1 MSAVTQHTAP
11 SSFPT
16 DPTEPQERDL
26 TDSAA
31 VRERDEAGTRRPSG
45 PAEGHTGRRSALVV
59 AASLLAGLVAALA
72 LVLGPF
78 AGDREAVITGAFLL
92 GFAVG
97 WALLAVLSERFT
109 DRPQRWAAVPA
120 AAMALTGLGLVVL
133 APGDGALT
141 ALGWA
146 WPPLLLALVVW
157 MIVQARRRPSGRAES
172 WLLYPVF
179 GVLAIAAIG
188 GAYETVRNATD
199 PAPAVLAGSRLIDV
213 GGHRLSI
220 RCIGSGSPTVV
231 LEPGL
236 GETASA
242 MARWIAPEVART
254 TTVCAYDRAGHARS
268 DDAVAGSA
276 DAARDLDVLLAR
288 AHVPRP
294 YVLAGHSLGGM
305 FALSY
310 AHRYPAQVAGVV
322 LLDSMHPRQHNAFA
336 GTDRFLAV
344 LPTLA
349 RMGVARLLADPKDG
363 RPTKQA
369 AAFVRDVDDMPAQLD
384 RAAKLTSLGNRP
396 LSVLTAGTDAE
407 PGWTGEQ
414 NDLAKLST
422 DSTHRTVGRAT
433 HQSLIDEKRYAAQSS
448 RAIDDVVKAVQR
460 SG

>member
-16 DPTEPQERDL
+16 DPTEPQERGL

-45 PAEGHTGRRSALVV
+45 PAKGHTGRRSALVV
-59 AASLLAGLVAALA
+59 AGSLLAGLVAALA

-141 ALGWA
+141 ALGWV

-157 MIVQARRRPSGRAES
+157 MIVQARRRPSGRAQS

-179 GVLAIAAIG
+179 GVLVLAAIG

-254 TTVCAYDRAGHARS
+254 TTVCGYDRAGHARS

-276 DAARDLDVLLAR
+276 DAARDLNVLLAR
-288 AHVPRP
+288 ARVPRP

-349 RMGVARLLADPKDG
+349 RTGVARLLADPKDG
-363 RPTKQA
+363 KPTKQA
-369 AAFVRDVDDMPAQLD
+369 AEFVRDVDDMPAQLG
-384 RAAKLTSLGNRP
+384 RAAKLTSLRDRP
-396 LSVLTAGTDAE
+396 LAVLTAGTDAE

-422 DSTHRTVGRAT
+422 DSIHRTVARAT
-433 HQSLIDEKRYAAQSS
+433 HQSLIDDKRYAAQSS
-448 RAIDDVVKAVQR
+448 RAINDVVKAVQR

>member
-1 MSAVTQHTAP
+1 MKPAHGGRPARP
-11 SSFPT
+11 Y
-16 DPTEPQERDL
+16 
-26 TDSAA
+26 A
-31 VRERDEAGTRRPSG
+31 TRV
-45 PAEGHTGRRSALVV
+45 AGRRWSWRAHCSPAWSPRSRWCSAR
-59 AASLLAGLVAALA
+59 S
-72 LVLGPF
+72 
-78 AGDREAVITGAFLL
+78 GDREAVITGAFLL

-97 WALLAVLSERFT
+97 WALLAVLSVRFT
-109 DRPQRWAAVPA
+109 DRPQRWAVVPA
-120 AAMALTGLGLVVL
+120 AAMAIAGLGLVVL

-157 MIVQARRRPSGRAES
+157 MIVQSRRRPSGRAQS

-179 GVLAIAAIG
+179 GVLVLAAVG

-199 PAPAVLAGSRLIDV
+199 PAPAVLAGTRLIDV

-242 MARWIAPEVART
+242 MARWIAPDVART
-254 TTVCAYDRAGHARS
+254 TTVCAYDRAGHGRS
-268 DDAVAGSA
+268 DPAAGA
-276 DAARDLDVLLAR
+276 DPARDLNVLLAR

-294 YVLAGHSLGGM
+294 LVLAGHSLGGM

-310 AHRYPAQVAGVV
+310 AHRFPAQVTGVV
-322 LLDSMHPRQHNAFA
+322 LLDSMHPRQHNVFA

-396 LSVLTAGTDAE
+396 LAVLTAGTDAE

-414 NDLAKLST
+414 SDLAKLST
-422 DSTHRTVGRAT
+422 DSTHRTVARAT
-433 HQSLIDEKRYAAQSS
+433 HQSLIDDKRYAAQSS
-448 RAIDDVVKAVQR
+448 RAINDVVKAVQR